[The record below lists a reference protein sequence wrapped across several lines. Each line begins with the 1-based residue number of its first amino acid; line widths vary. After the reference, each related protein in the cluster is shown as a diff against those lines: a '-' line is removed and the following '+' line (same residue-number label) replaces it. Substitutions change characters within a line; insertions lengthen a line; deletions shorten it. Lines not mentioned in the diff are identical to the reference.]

1 MQPNPSSEPR
11 LRFSWRPWG
20 RGSGELSGAVGIY
33 RQALVGFSDVRD
45 ASSVFV
51 TWLPYEGDAPLASR
65 HAQVGWQQSNGRVNW
80 SVEGYLREMKNISV
94 PLWQPSADFT
104 TELGIANGKVRGLD
118 TRVEY
123 VGGRLY
129 GFVGYGY
136 SWTRYESAQRD
147 FGVWF
152 DEPVQSFHPPHDRRH
167 QVNAMASV
175 ELGEFTVGVRWQFG
189 SGLPYTRPMGFDEF
203 FDSRIGLPS
212 PHRIFGET
220 RLIVDRPYQGRLP
233 TMHRLDLSV
242 ERGFDLPFG
251 RLEAR
256 GGAMNL
262 YDRTNIF
269 YYDVFL
275 NRRVDQLP
283 LFPFLAVRLT
293 GG

>member
-1 MQPNPSSEPR
+1 
-11 LRFSWRPWG
+11 
-20 RGSGELSGAVGIY
+20 
-33 RQALVGFSDVRD
+33 
-45 ASSVFV
+45 
-51 TWLPYEGDAPLASR
+51 
-65 HAQVGWQQSNGRVNW
+65 
-80 SVEGYLREMKNISV
+80 
-94 PLWQPSADFT
+94 
-104 TELGIANGKVRGLD
+104 
-118 TRVEY
+118 
-123 VGGRLY
+123 
-129 GFVGYGY
+129 
-136 SWTRYESAQRD
+136 
-147 FGVWF
+147 
-152 DEPVQSFHPPHDRRH
+152 
-167 QVNAMASV
+167 MASV
-175 ELGEFTVGVRWQFG
+175 EMGEFTVGMRWQFG

-269 YYDVFL
+269 YYDDFL

-283 LFPFLAVRLT
+283 LFPYLAVRLT